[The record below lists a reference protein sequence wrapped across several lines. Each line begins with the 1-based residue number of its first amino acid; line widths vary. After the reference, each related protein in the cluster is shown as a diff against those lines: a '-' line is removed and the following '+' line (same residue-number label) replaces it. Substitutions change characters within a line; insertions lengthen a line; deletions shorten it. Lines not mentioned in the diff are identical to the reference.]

1 MSGPVDIMG
10 VVAFPNENGK
20 RDCRFIDTDYN
31 TLFTVPDGENI
42 VVNYL
47 DGRSAVFP
55 CRYLD
60 DAHVVVGGRAYHIME
75 LAETMQRQSA
85 VSRPEN
91 PKEGDCCDY
100 YEIYQLKTT
109 QDVPYAFMPYE
120 SAKKKLNPSHYEL
133 RFRAP
138 LAPNVSLDDLFC
150 KHNRDDRPFS
160 WRMHSMS
167 VSDVIVTVR
176 NGEKRAFYVDGIG
189 FQEAKRFLNPQ
200 QKKRKRGG
208 QER

>member
-1 MSGPVDIMG
+1 MPEPIEIMG

-20 RDCRFIDTDYN
+20 RDCRFIDPDYN

-42 VVNYL
+42 VVDYL
-47 DGRSAVFP
+47 DRESAVFP

-60 DAHVVVGGRAYHIME
+60 DAHVAVGGRAYHIME

-85 VSRPEN
+85 VSRPEH

-100 YEIYQLKTT
+100 YEIYQLKSVSN
-109 QDVPYAFMPYE
+109 VPYAFMPYE
-120 SAKKKLNPSHYEL
+120 TAKNRLNPAHYEL

-138 LAPNVSLDDLFC
+138 LAPNVTLENLFL

-167 VSDVIVTVR
+167 MSDVIVTMR
-176 NGEKRAFYVDGIG
+176 KGEKKAFYVDGIG
-189 FQEAKRFLNPQ
+189 FQEAKRFLHPP
-200 QKKRKRGG
+200 QKKKKRSSP
-208 QER
+208 ER